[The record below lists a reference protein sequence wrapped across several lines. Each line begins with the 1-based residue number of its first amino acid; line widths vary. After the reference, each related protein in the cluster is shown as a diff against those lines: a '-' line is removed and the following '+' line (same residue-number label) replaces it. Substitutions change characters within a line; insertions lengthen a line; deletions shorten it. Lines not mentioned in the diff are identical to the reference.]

1 VPCKRCSGGPP
12 LISNV
17 RGRKHLHATSLA
29 VLGDLAVAGLVW
41 LLILYIRRRPW
52 RRWVLC
58 LTALGSA
65 LILWMVMFALLALAY
80 PYLSGIEEGH
90 AFSNFLGPYLALGV
104 AIILFA
110 PLAVILWPRPLTA
123 RSRAD
128 AP

>member
-1 VPCKRCSGGPP
+1 M
-12 LISNV
+12 
-17 RGRKHLHATSLA
+17 HATLLA
-29 VLGDLAVAGLVW
+29 VLCDLAVAGLVW
-41 LLILYIRRRPW
+41 LLGLDIRRRPW

-58 LTALGSA
+58 GTAFGGA
-65 LILWMVMFALLALAY
+65 LILWIAMFALLSLVGR
-80 PYLSGIEEGH
+80 YLSIVEEGH
-90 AFSNFLGPYLALGV
+90 AFSNFLGPYLVLGV